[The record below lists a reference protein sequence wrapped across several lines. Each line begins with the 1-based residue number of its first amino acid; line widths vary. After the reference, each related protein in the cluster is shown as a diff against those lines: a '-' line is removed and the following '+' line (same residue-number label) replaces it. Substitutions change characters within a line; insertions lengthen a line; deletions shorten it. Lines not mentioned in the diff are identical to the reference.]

1 MDTKGPLAANSREG
15 LLEKLERSY
24 QRLAA
29 DGDRLGTPTT
39 AIKKL
44 GTLKAI
50 IDVVKGQGPGPA
62 AEEPAPVQT
71 SPGHPETVTIP
82 WHDVEALFAF
92 YEDAID
98 TIQLA
103 RYSVRFGKPLETE
116 PAYPRG
122 REVVL
127 ALLRRVLDELRPKSG

>member
-1 MDTKGPLAANSREG
+1 METKGPLAANSRED
-15 LLEKLERSY
+15 LLEKLERSN

-29 DGDRLGTPTT
+29 DGDRLGTPAT
-39 AIKKL
+39 AIRKL

-50 IDVVKGQGPGPA
+50 IDVVKGQGPA
-62 AEEPAPVQT
+62 AAEPAPHPT

-103 RYSVRFGKPLETE
+103 RYSVRFGKPLDTE